1 MGVAMKLHSICTL
14 SVGAAMLFVLAGH
27 AETRAPAGAHLRQ
40 FHQAIDTYTVLHR
53 RLEQG
58 LAPLRAGSSAQQI
71 FEASDELAAA
81 LLAARPK
88 AREGDIFTAETA
100 DVFRARIANALR
112 VRGHSVDD
120 VVAESQIEAPADAA
134 MPVVNGRFPWLRGAG
149 MWPCVLSALPSVP
162 EELQYRIVGRNL
174 VLVDVHA
181 NLVVD
186 ILRDALR

>member
-1 MGVAMKLHSICTL
+1 MKTYSIFTL
-14 SVGAAMLFVLAGH
+14 AAAAVVLFVLAERT
-27 AETRAPAGAHLRQ
+27 ETQSPAGTSLRQ
-40 FHQAIDTYTVLHR
+40 FHQAIEAYTALHR

-58 LAPLRAGSSAQQI
+58 LAPLKAGTSGRQI

-81 LLAARPK
+81 LQAARPT
-88 AREGDIFTAETA
+88 AREGDVFTAGMA
-100 DVFRARIANALR
+100 DIFRMRIANALR
-112 VRGHSVDD
+112 AGGYSIED
-120 VVAESQIEAPADAA
+120 VAEDSQAESPADAPL
-134 MPVVNGRFPWLRGAG
+134 PVVNGRFPWMRGAG
-149 MWPCVLSALPSVP
+149 MWPCVLNALPALP